1 MTAEPLLQPE
11 NIRDETME
19 ITPDENKKPL
29 LLKWFFVVMCVTTLG
44 LVFYMGYNLS
54 APRDFTAGTLVTIP
68 EGTSITRAGLL
79 LVDANIVRHG
89 ELLRACYYLMSDTAQ
104 IQSGTYKFDTRQNA
118 CGVAYRLVGGVYG
131 TSRIKITIPEGS
143 HNRDIARI
151 VQSKIPEFNVDEF
164 IARAKDKEG
173 YLFPET
179 YFFYDGLTPDA
190 LINRMNTQ
198 YESIMEPL
206 RESIKKSGY
215 TERQIIIMASLLERE
230 ANNATEAKIISGILW
245 KRMENNIALQVDAPF
260 LYYLNKTSSQL
271 TLTDLRTDT
280 VWNTYTNRG
289 LPPAPIGN
297 PGQDMIL
304 AAINPSTT
312 KYLYYLH
319 DNNGGVHYGITY
331 ADHLAN
337 KNKYLR

>member
-1 MTAEPLLQPE
+1 MIPESLLQPVT
-11 NIRDETME
+11 IDEE
-19 ITPDENKKPL
+19 LLNRVSPENKKPL
-29 LLKWFFVVMCVTTLG
+29 YKKWFFVVMFVITIF
-44 LVFYMGYNLS
+44 LVMYMGYNIS
-54 APRDFTAGTLVTIP
+54 APRDFISGTLVTIP
-68 EGTSITRAGLL
+68 DGTSITRAGTL
-79 LVDANIVRHG
+79 LVDAHIVRHG
-89 ELLRACYYLMSDTAQ
+89 ELLRGCYYLMSDTAQ

-118 CGVAYRLVGGVYG
+118 CAVAYRLVGGVYG

-151 VQSKIPEFNVDEF
+151 VQSKIPNFNVDEF

-179 YFFYDGLTPDA
+179 YFFYEGLTPEV
-190 LINRMNTQ
+190 LINRMNVQ
-198 YESIMEPL
+198 YESIIEPL
-206 RESIKKSGY
+206 RESIKQSGY
-215 TERQIIIMASLLERE
+215 SESQIIIMASILERE
-230 ANNATEAKIISGILW
+230 ANNITEAKIISGILW
-245 KRMENNIALQVDAPF
+245 KRIKNGIALQVDAPF

-271 TLTDLRTDT
+271 TLTDLRTDS

-297 PGQDMIL
+297 PGRDMIL
-304 AAINPSTT
+304 AAINPSTSN
-312 KYLYYLH
+312 YLYYLH
-319 DNNGGVHYGITY
+319 DNNGGIHYGVTY

>member
-1 MTAEPLLQPE
+1 MLLEPLPPLV
-11 NIRDETME
+11 NNHDEVSTAVSRE
-19 ITPDENKKPL
+19 HKKP
-29 LLKWFFVVMCVTTLG
+29 LLKWFFVGMCCITVG
-44 LVFYMGYNLS
+44 LCIYIGYNIS
-54 APRDFTAGTLVTIP
+54 APHEFTPKTIVTIP
-68 EGTSITRAGLL
+68 EGTSITRAGAL
-79 LVDANIVRHG
+79 LVDAHIIRHG
-89 ELLRACYYLMSDTAQ
+89 ETLRACYYLMSDTAQ
-104 IQSGTYKFDTRQNA
+104 IKSGTYQFDTRQNA
-118 CGVAYRLVGGVYG
+118 CRIAYRLVGGIYG
-131 TSRIKITIPEGS
+131 TSRLKITIPEGS

-179 YFFYDGLTPDA
+179 YFFYEGLTPEV
-190 LINRMNTQ
+190 LINRMNAQ
-198 YESIMEPL
+198 YELIIAPL
-206 RESIKKSGY
+206 RESIKQSGY
-215 TERQIIIMASLLERE
+215 TESQIIIMASLLERE

-245 KRMENNIALQVDAPF
+245 KRIKNGIALQVDAPF

-271 TLTDLRTDT
+271 TLTDLRTDS

-297 PGQDMIL
+297 PGRDMIL
-304 AAINPSTT
+304 AAINPSTSN
-312 KYLYYLH
+312 YLYYLH
-319 DNNGGVHYGITY
+319 DNNGGIHYGVTY